1 MPRLE
6 PGDYEALANFR
17 YLLRKFLRFSKDF
30 LSAKSHLSPEQYEAL
45 LAIKMFASS
54 GGVSISQLSERL
66 QVRHHSGVSL
76 VDRLGGRKLI
86 TRTPVPSDRRRRFLE
101 LTLQGA
107 KLVAALACAR
117 GQ

>member
-30 LSAKSHLSPEQYEAL
+30 LSAESHLSPEQYEAL

-54 GGVSISQLSERL
+54 GGLSISKLSERL
-66 QVRHHSGVSL
+66 QVRNNSAVRI
-76 VDRLGGRKLI
+76 VDRLVERKLFNH
-86 TRTPVPSDRRRRFLE
+86 TPVHRDRLRRFVV
-101 LTLQGA
+101 LTI
-107 KLVAALACAR
+107 LV
-117 GQ
+117 Q